1 MSKYEMWI
9 MQEDHYVHSSRTPE
23 PLLCH
28 EEDAAERILT
38 GSAGGRYGARSGS
51 KPRSPAATR
60 LLSNPLFAPP
70 LST

>member
-1 MSKYEMWI
+1 MWI
-9 MQEDHYVHSSRTPE
+9 VQEDHYTHSSRTPE

-38 GSAGGRYGARSGS
+38 GSAGRSGARSGS
-51 KPRSPAATR
+51 KPRSTAATR

-70 LST
+70 LPA